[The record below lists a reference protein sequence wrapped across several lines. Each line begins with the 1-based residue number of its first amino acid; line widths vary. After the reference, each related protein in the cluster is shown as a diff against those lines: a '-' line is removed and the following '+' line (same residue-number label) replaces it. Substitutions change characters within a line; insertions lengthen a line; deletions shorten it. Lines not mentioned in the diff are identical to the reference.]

1 MKEYLRKDDFSFEF
15 PPEEAIDPKEKMIS
29 NIMRS
34 LPLRIFAKI
43 KLVIERKTRGS
54 RALRHRK
61 DILINWKMLEIGGL
75 LELLPEKCE
84 EDIVSLHL

>member
-15 PPEEAIDPKEKMIS
+15 PPEEALDPKEKMIA
-29 NIMRS
+29 NLMRS

-43 KLVIERKTRGS
+43 KFVIERKTKGS
-54 RALRHRK
+54 RMLRHRK
-61 DILINWKMLEIGGL
+61 DILINWKMLELGGL

-84 EDIVSLHL
+84 GDVVALRL